1 MIIRR
6 AFLALAFAALFPITQ
21 ASLQAQTPAKDQ
33 HVILISVD
41 GLAHYYFEDP
51 KAPMPTIRKLAAEG
65 ARAKKMKTSLPTVTW
80 PNHTTLVTGVQ
91 PGKHGVIGNSVL
103 DRSTLKEI
111 VYLPDPVFDKDEIVK
126 VPTVYDVVHQA
137 GLTTAGIIW
146 PASRNAKTLT
156 WTVPDVGT
164 QALFEKYGTPSL
176 LEECRAAGIPVDRQE
191 EWCKAGNAG
200 KFPRDD
206 LYTQMTIHVI
216 KKHKPNFL
224 ALHLVSVDA
233 FEHATGSK
241 TPESYAAI
249 QDSDNH
255 IRDIVKAVEEAGVKD
270 STTIIVTAD
279 HGFITYNK
287 IIQPNVLLKQAGLI
301 KALGSKP
308 LERKVW
314 SFSQGVAYIYVLD
327 QPNKEQLLKDIT
339 PKLAAMEGVEEVIEE
354 KDFAKYGLQKPAED
368 PRMPDLI
375 LSAKDGYYFGNN
387 VAGED
392 IVVPTDSPK
401 GAHGYS
407 PANPL
412 MDASFVI
419 NGPGIKSGVVL
430 DSISNTDVAPTAAHL
445 LGVEMKDVDG
455 KVLTEV
461 LK

>member
-1 MIIRR
+1 MIIPR
-6 AFLALAFAALFPITQ
+6 AFLVLAFAALFPITH
-21 ASLQAQTPAKDQ
+21 ASLHAQTPARDQ

-103 DRSTLKEI
+103 DRTTLKEI

-164 QALFEKYGTPSL
+164 QALFEKYGTASL
-176 LEECRAAGIPVDRQE
+176 LEECRAAGIPVDSQE

-255 IRDIVKAVEEAGVKD
+255 IRDIVKAVEEAGLKD
-270 STTIIVTAD
+270 STTLIVTAD

-354 KDFAKYGLQKPAED
+354 KDFTKYGLQKPAED

-430 DSISNTDVAPTAAHL
+430 DIISNTDVAPTAAHL
-445 LGVEMKDVDG
+445 LGVEMKNVDG

-461 LK
+461 LR

>member
-1 MIIRR
+1 MHRR
-6 AFLALAFAALFPITQ
+6 ALLLLPFSFFAAVFSP
-21 ASLQAQTPAKDQ
+21 LQAEPAKDE

-65 ARAKKMKTSLPTVTW
+65 ARAKRMKTSLPTVTW

-91 PGKHGVIGNSVL
+91 PGKHGVIGNSVF
-103 DRSTLKEI
+103 DRATQKDI
-111 VYLPDPVFDKDEIVK
+111 VYLPDPHFDKDEIVK

-137 GLTTAGIIW
+137 GLSTAGIIW
-146 PASRNAKTLT
+146 PASRNAKTLD

-164 QALFEKYGTPSL
+164 QELFTKYGTPSL

-200 KFPRDD
+200 KFPRDN
-206 LYTQMTIHVI
+206 LYKQMAVHVI

-241 TPESYAAI
+241 TPETYAAI

-255 IRDIVKAVEEAGVKD
+255 IRDLVAAVEEAGLKD
-270 STTIIVTAD
+270 KTTIIVTAD
-279 HGFITYNK
+279 HGFITYTK
-287 IIQPNVLLKQAGLI
+287 TIQPNVLLKQAGYI
-301 KALGSKP
+301 KAFGP
-308 LERKVW
+308 RPTERKVW
-314 SFSQGVAYIYVLD
+314 SFSQGVAYIYVID
-327 QPNKEQLLKDIT
+327 QPNKKEILKDIT
-339 PKLAAMEGVEEVIEE
+339 PKLAAMEGVEELIEE
-354 KDFAKYGLQKPAED
+354 KDFGKYGLLSPDND

-375 LSAKDGYYFGNN
+375 LSAKDGYYFTNN

-392 IVVPTDSPK
+392 VIAKTDSPK

-407 PANPL
+407 PAHPL

-419 NGPGIKSGVVL
+419 SGPRIKPGTVL
-430 DSISNTDVAPTAAHL
+430 DLMSNTDVAPTAAHL

-461 LK
+461 MR

>member
-1 MIIRR
+1 MFLRR
-6 AFLALAFAALFPITQ
+6 SSFLLFSLTALLSPA
-21 ASLQAQTPAKDQ
+21 LQAEPAKDQ

-65 ARAKKMKTSLPTVTW
+65 ARARRMKTSLPTVTW

-91 PGKHGVIGNSVL
+91 PGKHGVIGNSVF
-103 DRSTLKEI
+103 DRVTQKEI
-111 VYLPDPVFDKDEIVK
+111 VYLPDPHFDKDEIVK

-137 GLTTAGIIW
+137 GLSTAGIIW
-146 PASRNAKTLT
+146 PASRNAKTLD

-164 QALFEKYGTPSL
+164 QELFTKYGTPSL

-200 KFPRDD
+200 KFPRDS
-206 LYTQMTIHVI
+206 LYKQMAVHVI

-241 TPESYAAI
+241 TPETYAAI

-255 IRDIVKAVEEAGVKD
+255 IRDIVAAVEEAGIKD
-270 STTIIVTAD
+270 KTTIIVTAD
-279 HGFITYNK
+279 HGFITYTK
-287 IIQPNVLLKQAGLI
+287 VIQPNVLLKQAGYI
-301 KALGSKP
+301 KAFGP
-308 LERKVW
+308 RPTERKVW
-314 SFSQGVAYIYVLD
+314 SFSQGVAYIYVID
-327 QPNKEQLLKDIT
+327 QPNKEKILQDIT

-354 KDFAKYGLQKPAED
+354 KDFGKYGMLSPDQD
-368 PRMPDLI
+368 SRMPDLI
-375 LSAKDGYYFGNN
+375 LSAKDGYYFSNN
-387 VAGED
+387 VAGEEL
-392 IVVPTDSPK
+392 IANTDSPK

-407 PANPL
+407 PAHPL

-419 NGPGIKSGVVL
+419 AGPGIKQGVVL
-430 DSISNTDVAPTAAHL
+430 DLMSNTDVAPTAAHL

-461 LK
+461 MK

>member
-1 MIIRR
+1 MR
-6 AFLALAFAALFPITQ
+6 FSPLLLTLVVFATTSS
-21 ASLQAQTPAKDQ
+21 SLKADPAKDQ

-41 GLAHYYFEDP
+41 GLAHYYFDDP

-65 ARAKKMKTSLPTVTW
+65 ARAKRMKTSLPTVTW

-91 PGKHGVIGNSVL
+91 PGKHGVIGNSVF
-103 DRSTLKEI
+103 DRATQKEI

-146 PASRNAKTLT
+146 PASRNAKTLD

-164 QALFEKYGTPSL
+164 QELFTKYGTPSL

-200 KFPRDD
+200 KFPRDN
-206 LYTQMTIHVI
+206 LYKQMAVHVI

-233 FEHATGSK
+233 FEHATGRQ
-241 TPESYAAI
+241 TPEAYAAI

-255 IRDIVKAVEEAGVKD
+255 IRDIVQAVEDAGLKD
-270 STTIIVTAD
+270 KTTFIITAD
-279 HGFITYNK
+279 HGFITYTK
-287 IIQPNVLLKQAGLI
+287 TIQPNVLLKQAGYI
-301 KALGSKP
+301 KAFGSKP

-327 QPNKEQLLKDIT
+327 MPNQKKILEDIT
-339 PKLAAMEGVEEVIEE
+339 PKLAAMEGVEEVIPET
-354 KDFAKYGLQKPAED
+354 DFAKYGLKLPSED
-368 PRMPDLI
+368 SRMPDLI

-392 IVVPTDSPK
+392 LIATSDTPK

-407 PANPL
+407 PSHPL

-419 NGPGIKSGVVL
+419 AGPRIKPGTVL
-430 DSISNTDVAPTAAHL
+430 DLISNTDVAPTAAHL
-445 LGVEMKDVDG
+445 LGVEMQDVDG

-461 LK
+461 MR

>member
-1 MIIRR
+1 MHRR
-6 AFLALAFAALFPITQ
+6 ALLLLPFSFFAAVFSP
-21 ASLQAQTPAKDQ
+21 LQAEPAKDE

-41 GLAHYYFEDP
+41 GLAHYYFEDS

-65 ARAKKMKTSLPTVTW
+65 ARAKRMKTSLPTVTW

-91 PGKHGVIGNSVL
+91 PGKHGVIGNSVF
-103 DRSTLKEI
+103 DRATQKEI
-111 VYLPDPVFDKDEIVK
+111 VYLPDPHFDKDQIVK

-137 GLTTAGIIW
+137 GLSTAGIIW
-146 PASRNAKTLT
+146 PASRNAKTLA

-164 QALFEKYGTPSL
+164 QELFIKYGTPSL

-206 LYTQMTIHVI
+206 LYKQMAVHVI

-241 TPESYAAI
+241 TPETYAAI
-249 QDSDNH
+249 QDSDNN
-255 IRDIVKAVEEAGVKD
+255 IRDIVAAVEEAGLKD
-270 STTIIVTAD
+270 KTTIIVTAD
-279 HGFITYNK
+279 HGFITYTK
-287 IIQPNVLLKQAGLI
+287 TIQPNVLLKQAGYI
-301 KALGSKP
+301 KAFGP
-308 LERKVW
+308 RPTERKVW
-314 SFSQGVAYIYVLD
+314 SFSQGVAYIYVID
-327 QPNKEQLLKDIT
+327 QPNKKEILKDIT

-354 KDFAKYGLQKPAED
+354 KDFGKFGLFSPEKD

-375 LSAKDGYYFGNN
+375 LSAKDGYYFTNN

-392 IVVPTDSPK
+392 VIAKTDSPK

-407 PANPL
+407 PSHPL

-419 NGPGIKSGVVL
+419 SGPRIKPGTVL
-430 DSISNTDVAPTAAHL
+430 ELMSNTDVAPTAAHL

-461 LK
+461 MK